1 MNTIGNNNTD
11 LTGMQFNE
19 WTVLYRDFEKENEVT
34 FRTGRKSPKYW
45 YCRCSCG
52 NFKSIVEGNLK
63 FGKSKSCGASIHRK
77 SPPNFQDL
85 RGQTF
90 GRLLVL
96 KRGENSS
103 NGQVKWDCVCSCGNF
118 VIVLAGH
125 LSSGHTRSC
134 GCFQKDRAH
143 ETHFKDLTNK
153 TFGKLK
159 VISRNFE
166 YQDIKD
172 SKQTYWN
179 CECECGSKTIVT
191 GGKLVFGHTQSCGCV
206 KSFGELK
213 IKELLTKAG
222 FDYFSNYT
230 FKDALRQDGNKY
242 SRFKFDFVIFSGNTV
257 KYIIEFDG
265 LQHFYCEDRNWATQE
280 NFKDTQI
287 RDRLK
292 DKYCFDKNIPII
304 RIPYVMLNF
313 MTIDDLR
320 LETSNFVLTRENEEN
335 YYKKYAELAEKELG

>member
-1 MNTIGNNNTD
+1 MIDNNTD

-34 FRTGRKSPKYW
+34 LRTGNKSPKYW
-45 YCRCSCG
+45 YCKCSCG
-52 NFKSIVEGNLK
+52 NEKSIVSANLR
-63 FGKSKSCGASIHRK
+63 FNKSKSCGASIHRETP
-77 SPPNFQDL
+77 SNFQDL
-85 RGQTF
+85 RGQVF

-96 KRGENSS
+96 KRGENT
-103 NGQVKWDCVCSCGNF
+103 GKWKVGWYCVCSCGNF
-118 VIVLAGH
+118 VTVDAGH
-125 LSSGHTRSC
+125 LRANHTRSC
-134 GCFQKDRAH
+134 GCFQRDRAH
-143 ETHFKDLTNK
+143 ETHFKDLTGK
-153 TFGKLK
+153 RFGKL
-159 VISRNFE
+159 VVLDRNFE
-166 YQDIKD
+166 YQNVKD

-179 CECECGSKTIVT
+179 CLCDCGSKTVVT

-213 IKELLTKAG
+213 VKELLTKAG

-230 FKDALRQDGNKY
+230 FKDALRTDGNKY
-242 SRFKFDFVIFSGNTV
+242 SRFKFDFTIFEHNNV

-292 DKYCFDKNIPII
+292 DKYCFDRNIPII

-320 LETSNFVLTRENEEN
+320 LETSNFILTRENEEE
-335 YYKKYAELAEKELG
+335 YYKKYAEIAEKELG

>member
-1 MNTIGNNNTD
+1 MIDNNTD

-34 FRTGRKSPKYW
+34 LRTGNKSPKYW

-52 NFKSIVEGNLK
+52 NEKSILSGN
-63 FGKSKSCGASIHRK
+63 FRFNKSKSCGASVHRE
-77 SPPNFQDL
+77 SPVNFQDL

-96 KRGENSS
+96 SRAENGP
-103 NGQVKWDCVCSCGNF
+103 NWQVRWNCACSCGNF
-118 VIVLAGH
+118 VTVSAGH

-134 GCFQKDRAH
+134 GCFQKDRTH
-143 ETHFKDLTNK
+143 ETRFKDLTGK
-153 TFGKLK
+153 RFGKLV
-159 VISRNFE
+159 VIERNFE
-166 YQDIKD
+166 YQSIKNP
-172 SKQTYWN
+172 KQTYWN
-179 CECECGSKTIVT
+179 CLCDCGSKTVVT

-230 FKDALRQDGNKY
+230 FKDALRSDGNKY
-242 SRFKFDFVIFSGNTV
+242 SRFKFDFTIFEHNNV

-292 DKYCFDKNIPII
+292 DKYCFDRNIPII

-320 LETSNFVLTRENEEN
+320 LETSNFILTRENEED
-335 YYKKYAELAEKELG
+335 YYKKYAEIAEKELG